1 MAKLPGFFFYCGDWL
16 KDPALRR
23 CSPAARG
30 VWIDMLCLMFECEDR
45 GVLSAGGVPWSDEEV
60 AAAVS
65 GDTTANLA
73 CICELIAKG
82 VADRNSS
89 GAIFS
94 RRLVRDEGTRQGNKE
109 RKRNSRASEECHDNV
124 TQPVTPLSERE
135 IEAVDFDVGFD
146 SFWKIYPKR
155 IGKVSA
161 RRAWKKIRGA
171 KEHVLEIIEGVE
183 KWKASQQWQDAQFIP
198 YPATFLNDRRWEAEV
213 PQHGQQRSKTQQRS
227 ATNFEVLDRVRDAVD
242 RGAGRALPSGIERAP
257 GGALPKRAG

>member
-1 MAKLPGFFFYCGDWL
+1 MSKLPGFFFYCGDWL

-73 CICELIAKG
+73 CIRELIAKG

-94 RRLVRDEGTRQGNKE
+94 RRLIRDEKIRTGNRD
-109 RKRNSRASEECHDNV
+109 RKREERLSQDSPIDVTHDV
-124 TQPVTPLSERE
+124 TALLERE
-135 IEAVDFDVGFD
+135 KEAVGIEVGFD

-155 IGKVSA
+155 VGKISA
-161 RRAWKKIRGA
+161 LRAWRKIPGV
-171 KEHVLEIIEGVE
+171 KEHALEILDGVE
-183 KWKASQQWQDAQFIP
+183 KWKLSQQWQDQQFIP

-213 PQHGQQRSKTQQRS
+213 PANGNTASKTQQRS
-227 ATNFEVLDRVRDAVD
+227 STNATVIQRVRDAVGG
-242 RGAGRALPSGIERAP
+242 GAGRALPPRTQ
-257 GGALPKRAG
+257 